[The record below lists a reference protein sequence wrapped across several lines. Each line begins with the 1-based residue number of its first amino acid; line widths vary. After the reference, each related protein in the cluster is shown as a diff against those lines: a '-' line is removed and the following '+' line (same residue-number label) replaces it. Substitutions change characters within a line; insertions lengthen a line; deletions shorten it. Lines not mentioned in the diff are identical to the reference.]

1 MQKSYEKVQL
11 VKTSSIFLLI
21 CELLIIVI
29 FCQMKI
35 FQYKKIAGVVEKEN
49 IVLFVISKKD
59 RDLIYKNSNLYFLD
73 KKKKYKIQKDE
84 GVLFK
89 KNKEDYYGIVLKFDF
104 PNKYTAND
112 SIEIVLKKNKCSVFR
127 LLKNIWEGDN
137 Y

>member
-1 MQKSYEKVQL
+1 
-11 VKTSSIFLLI
+11 
-21 CELLIIVI
+21 
-29 FCQMKI
+29 MKI

-73 KKKKYKIQKDE
+73 KKKKYIIQKDE
-84 GVLFK
+84 GILFK
-89 KNKEDYYGIVLKFDF
+89 KNKQEYYGIVLKFDF
-104 PNKYTAND
+104 PKRYTTND
-112 SIEIVLKKNKCSVFR
+112 SVEIVLKKNKCSVFR